1 MCPCV
6 VSFLPLLPLPPLMLS
21 TDVALATKWNVLQL
35 IDCSPLRSIPIT
47 GTSSLLWALL
57 TSHSSLLLR
66 LMGPPVRPP
75 RLRCALFPL
84 IYLPHLLV
92 LPATFGL
99 HRHLPTYPYF
109 PALYVVPVRQVKG
122 LPAASFR
129 FHLTMD
135 TLAVQLCTSSL
146 PTRTRDFHPLER
158 AHGAQ
163 TNSAG
168 TSYEIPALSTKAFF
182 IPPANHFRFFLLRRS
197 TSTAIRITAALP
209 PRIPTSGRIGVS
221 SPVLEATPAVVLF
234 SISCASASAL

>member
-6 VSFLPLLPLPPLMLS
+6 VSFLPLLPLPSLKLS
-21 TDVALATKWNVLQL
+21 TDVAPATKWNVLQL

-66 LMGPPVRPP
+66 LMRPPVRPP
-75 RLRCALFPL
+75 RLRCSLFPL
-84 IYLPHLLV
+84 IHLPHLLV

-99 HRHLPTYPYF
+99 HRFVPTYPYF

-122 LPAASFR
+122 LPTASFR

-146 PTRTRDFHPLER
+146 PTCTRDFHPLER

-163 TNSAG
+163 TKRPSG
-168 TSYEIPALSTKAFF
+168 SLKV
-182 IPPANHFRFFLLRRS
+182 FRRLFYIL
-197 TSTAIRITAALP
+197 IRLTI
-209 PRIPTSGRIGVS
+209 
-221 SPVLEATPAVVLF
+221 
-234 SISCASASAL
+234 ISHHS